1 MLAPGRGSCREREPP
16 PTCGMGDVGGGS
28 VELIVGNVHR
38 ADFVTSVKLGA
49 SLVVFGLWP
58 RLLMDF
64 IDPTTVVHLAG
75 VTGAAAQALDGDAN
89 VKLVAL
95 GDAFKDRLD
104 GSLETLQK
112 QENITRKIDVPEER
126 RFVGFDAYQQ
136 VINACDVVLLC
147 SPPHFRPM
155 HIREAVRARKE
166 SVRQAILQAA
176 RALVTE
182 GGFRATQMAA
192 VAERAGVS
200 RGAAQHH
207 FPTREDLLLAALRHI
222 VDSRGADLSRRVQS
236 VPEGPGRTEAVV
248 QMVVDAFSG
257 TGFNAALQLWAG
269 AASDPALR
277 ERVIP
282 LEEQVGREV
291 HRAVVDLLGADESVP
306 GTREAVQA
314 TLDLAR
320 GLGLANL
327 LTDDGPRRRR
337 VVRQWALMLDQALAA
352 QD

>member
-1 MLAPGRGSCREREPP
+1 VDTASEASDREPRQER
-16 PTCGMGDVGGGS
+16 S
-28 VELIVGNVHR
+28 R
-38 ADFVTSVKLGA
+38 ATRA
-49 SLVVFGLWP
+49 
-58 RLLMDF
+58 RLLDAA
-64 IDPTTVVHLAG
+64 VGCLSERG
-75 VTGAAAQALDGDAN
+75 VSGT
-89 VKLVAL
+89 
-95 GDAFKDRLD
+95 
-104 GSLETLQK
+104 
-112 QENITRKIDVPEER
+112 P
-126 RFVGFDAYQQ
+126 VG
-136 VINACDVVLLC
+136 
-147 SPPHFRPM
+147 
-155 HIREAVRARKE
+155 
-166 SVRQAILQAA
+166 
-176 RALVTE
+176 
-182 GGFRATQMAA
+182 A

-222 VDSRGADLSRRVQS
+222 VDSRGADLSRRVES
-236 VPEGPGRTEAVV
+236 VPAGPGRTEAVV

-337 VVRQWALMLDQALAA
+337 IVRQWALMLDQALAA
-352 QD
+352 GD